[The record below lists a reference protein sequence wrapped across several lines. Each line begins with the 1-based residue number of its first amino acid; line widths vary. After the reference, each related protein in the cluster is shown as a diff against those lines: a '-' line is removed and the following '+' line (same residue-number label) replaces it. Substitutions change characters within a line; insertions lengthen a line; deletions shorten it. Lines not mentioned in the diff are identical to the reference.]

1 MPERAQELAS
11 LFPDHVVVETG
22 VPGQI
27 EGELFEQ
34 EAACVER
41 AIEKRREE
49 FAAGRLLSRRALG
62 RLGFAPG
69 PLLPA
74 EDRSPIWPEGI
85 AGTITH
91 TRNFCAVAVA
101 PHSQSLCLGLDI
113 EDGSPLKDELA
124 ERICTPRELEW
135 LAANASTD
143 AQRGRLGKLVFS
155 AKEAFYKCQYPLT
168 KRFLEFEDVELKL
181 DLEAQ
186 TFEAI
191 VRPDKNDLPPDI
203 RLTSRFLYLDEFVIC
218 AVSG

>member
-11 LFPDHVVVETG
+11 LFPNHVVVETG

-34 EAACVER
+34 EAACIER
-41 AIEKRREE
+41 AVDKRREE
-49 FAAGRLLSRRALG
+49 FAAGRLLARRALEK
-62 RLGFAPG
+62 LGFAPS

-101 PHSQSLCLGLDI
+101 PQSKSLCLGLDI

-135 LAANASTD
+135 IAANTSTD
-143 AQRGRLGKLVFS
+143 AERGRLGKLVFS

-168 KRFLEFEDVELKL
+168 KRFLEFEEVELDL
-181 DLEAQ
+181 DLEARS
-186 TFEAI
+186 FKAV
-191 VRPDKNDLPPDI
+191 VRPDKDDLPRDV
-203 RLTSRFLYLDEFVIC
+203 RLTSRFLYLGEFVIC